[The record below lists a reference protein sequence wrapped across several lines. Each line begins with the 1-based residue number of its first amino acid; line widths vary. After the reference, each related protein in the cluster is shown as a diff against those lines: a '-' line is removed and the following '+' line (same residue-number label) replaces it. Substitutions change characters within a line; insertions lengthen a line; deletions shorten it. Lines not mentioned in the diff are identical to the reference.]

1 MSPGPVVFLV
11 VTMFSSNWQL
21 ILKVMFIFKFSDEK
35 IKLIET
41 KFPAYQGL
49 ARFHWP
55 DKNNN
60 QGIEKMTIILYLNP

>member
-1 MSPGPVVFLV
+1 
-11 VTMFSSNWQL
+11 
-21 ILKVMFIFKFSDEK
+21 MFIFKFSDEK

>member
-1 MSPGPVVFLV
+1 
-11 VTMFSSNWQL
+11 
-21 ILKVMFIFKFSDEK
+21 MFIFKFRDEK

-49 ARFHWP
+49 AQIHWP

-60 QGIEKMTIILYLNP
+60 QMMKNDNYNLFQPLKS